1 MSGYLGILQQCSLP
15 EALAWGL
22 TGPSFQPYLGCY
34 QVFEYMVY
42 HLGISESWV
51 VKENNSYLFIQ
62 RPLSE
67 PFTDIPQIRKAIL
80 GIPKQ
85 KAAEKLSIS
94 LK

>member
-1 MSGYLGILQQCSLP
+1 
-15 EALAWGL
+15 
-22 TGPSFQPYLGCY
+22 
-34 QVFEYMVY
+34 MVY

-62 RPLSE
+62 WPLSE
-67 PFTDIPQIRKAIL
+67 PFTDIPQIQKAIL